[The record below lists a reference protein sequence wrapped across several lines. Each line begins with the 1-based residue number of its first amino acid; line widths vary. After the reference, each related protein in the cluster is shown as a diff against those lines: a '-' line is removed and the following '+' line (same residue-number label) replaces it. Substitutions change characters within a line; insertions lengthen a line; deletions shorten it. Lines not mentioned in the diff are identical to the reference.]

1 MWTGIIAALAFLT
14 IVICGYLFGWK
25 WTRLPKQTLWDWLSL
40 LIVPAVL
47 ALGGYL
53 FTRSENQRT
62 LQSTQRQRDLDRELA
77 TKQTGTDRE
86 IADQRRQ
93 DDMLQA
99 YLDGMSQLL
108 TDKDRPLHRA
118 QVDDNLSTLA
128 RARTLTALT
137 RLNADRKAR
146 VVQVLYE
153 ARLIARD
160 RPVLDL
166 SEADLSGAS
175 LRGAVLGKVIP
186 SKAVLSGPYVEKA
199 WLRGASLRDAKVEGA
214 DGITGEELEAQA
226 KSLKGATMPN
236 GQKYE
241 NWLKDKEG
249 GKDRENGNP

>member
-1 MWTGIIAALAFLT
+1 
-14 IVICGYLFGWK
+14 
-25 WTRLPKQTLWDWLSL
+25 

-62 LQSTQRQRDLDRELA
+62 LQSTQRQRDLDRKLA
-77 TKQTGTDRE
+77 TKQTETGRE

-118 QVDDNLSTLA
+118 QVDDNLSTLT

-153 ARLIARD
+153 ARLITRD

-166 SEADLSGAS
+166 SEAS

-186 SKAVLSGPYVEKA
+186 CKAVLRGPYVEKA
-199 WLRGASLRDAKVEGA
+199 WLRDAKLEGPA
-214 DGITGEELEAQA
+214 A
-226 KSLKGATMPN
+226 
-236 GQKYE
+236 
-241 NWLKDKEG
+241 
-249 GKDRENGNP
+249 